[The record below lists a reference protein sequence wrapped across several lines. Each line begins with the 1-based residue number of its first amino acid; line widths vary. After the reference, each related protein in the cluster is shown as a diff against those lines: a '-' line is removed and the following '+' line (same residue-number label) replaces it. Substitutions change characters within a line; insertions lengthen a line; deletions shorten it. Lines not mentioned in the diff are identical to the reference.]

1 MDVVLFRGLQL
12 IANDNGD
19 AWRGHARRGTGTQW
33 GHDDVCWPEE
43 WLPIDLGEVVRIF
56 SVSYNA
62 HVLESSPPGHVSHV
76 ANNEYQTLIN
86 PRYKSPFFDCH
97 NVMFGQI

>member
-1 MDVVLFRGLQL
+1 MPGGAQGHNEVMMMCVGLKNGYQL
-12 IANDNGD
+12 I
-19 AWRGHARRGTGTQW
+19 W
-33 GHDDVCWPEE
+33 
-43 WLPIDLGEVVRIF
+43 GEVVSIF

-62 HVLESSPPGHVSHV
+62 HVLESSPLGHVSHV
-76 ANNEYQTLIN
+76 GNNVYQTLID

>member
-1 MDVVLFRGLQL
+1 MDVVLFCGLQVT
-12 IANDNGD
+12 ANDNGD
-19 AWRGHARRGTGTQW
+19 AWKVMPGGTQR

-43 WLPIDLGEVVRIF
+43 WLPIDLGEVMRIF
-56 SVSYNA
+56 LVSYNA
-62 HVLESSPPGHVSHV
+62 HVLESSPLGHVSHV
-76 ANNEYQTLIN
+76 ANNVYQTLIN

>member
-1 MDVVLFRGLQL
+1 M
-12 IANDNGD
+12 
-19 AWRGHARRGTGTQW
+19 
-33 GHDDVCWPEE
+33 
-43 WLPIDLGEVVRIF
+43 RIF